1 MVYVNTTRSP
11 IYNQATGSKSYS
23 SILYYVYC
31 MYYSICMELA
41 CLPKQANQSTLY
53 TIQQL
58 RSPFDLDQVKN
69 VWRQSIFM
77 FAQTPHTMCLNKV
90 LGSIQ

>member
-1 MVYVNTTRSP
+1 MSTPLVPPFIIKLLDLKATAVYYTMYIVC
-11 IYNQATGSKSYS
+11 Q
-23 SILYYVYC
+23 
-31 MYYSICMELA
+31 YYSICMELA

-77 FAQTPHTMCLNKV
+77 FAQTPHTVCLNKV

>member
-1 MVYVNTTRSP
+1 MSTPLVPP

-31 MYYSICMELA
+31 MSVLQYLYGASVPAKTSQSI
-41 CLPKQANQSTLY
+41 NFIHNSTVL
-53 TIQQL
+53 
-58 RSPFDLDQVKN
+58 PFDLDQVKN

-77 FAQTPHTMCLNKV
+77 FALSLTGM
-90 LGSIQ
+90 

>member
-23 SILYYVYC
+23 STILCILYVLQYL
-31 MYYSICMELA
+31 CMELA

-58 RSPFDLDQVKN
+58 RSPL
-69 VWRQSIFM
+69 
-77 FAQTPHTMCLNKV
+77 
-90 LGSIQ
+90 